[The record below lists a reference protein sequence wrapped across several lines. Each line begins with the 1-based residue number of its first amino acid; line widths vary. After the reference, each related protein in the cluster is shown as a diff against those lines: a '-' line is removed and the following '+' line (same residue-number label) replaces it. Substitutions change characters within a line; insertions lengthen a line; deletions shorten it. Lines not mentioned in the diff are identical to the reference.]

1 LKIHFSPASPYVRKC
16 VAVALHHGIPL
27 ERVATNPHE
36 SPAHLLAD
44 NPLSKVPSL
53 VTDEGLTLNNS
64 PVITEY
70 LDHLGKGAKL
80 YPTPGPARWK
90 ALAVAALAD
99 GILDAAVGRRLQSQ
113 LPQDEGRQKFDA
125 RQKAAVTR
133 ALDALE
139 AMDLSGPLD
148 IGTVGVVSALGYLD
162 FRFAHEPWRAT
173 HPKLAAFYA
182 AQMKNPIFA
191 ETAPPP
197 A

>member
-16 VAVALHHGIPL
+16 VAVAMHHGLTL
-27 ERVATNPHE
+27 ERVTTNPHE

-53 VTDEGLTLNNS
+53 VTDDGLTLNDS

-70 LDHLGKGAKL
+70 LDHLGTGSKL
-80 YPTPGPARWK
+80 YPEAGPERWQ

-113 LPQDEGRQKFDA
+113 LPQDEGRQKYDA

-139 AMDLSGPLD
+139 ATDLTGPLD
-148 IGTVGVVSALGYLD
+148 IGKLGVVCALGYLD
-162 FRFAHEPWRAT
+162 FRFGHEDWRAA
-173 HPKLAAFYA
+173 HPKLRAFYA
-182 AQMKNPIFA
+182 AQMVNPVFA